1 MSSDPIGGP
10 LLLQV
15 ILIAINAYFASTEIA
30 VLSLNDVKIR
40 HQAEEGDRVAKLL
53 MKLAENPNRF
63 LSTIQVGITLAG
75 FLGSAFAAE
84 NFASVLAG
92 AILAAGVT
100 VDPQLLNT
108 LCVIVVT
115 LILSYFTLVLGELV
129 PKRIAMQQP
138 ERVARMSCKFILALA
153 AFFRPVV
160 WLLSKSTNGVLRLL
174 GMNPNAE
181 PEEVTEEE
189 IRAMVDMG
197 GESGAIEENEKEMIE
212 NIFEFN
218 NRTAE
223 DVMTHRTDVTAS
235 MSTTAKKPLSL
246 PFWTRD

>member
-40 HQAEEGDRVAKLL
+40 RQAEEGDRVAKLL

-63 LSTIQVGITLAG
+63 LSTIQVGITPGGLPGQRLCRGKLCQRAGRGDSGRGRHRGSAAAQYPVRHCHYADTFVLHPGAGRAGAQAHRHAAARARGADELQVHPGPGG
-75 FLGSAFAAE
+75 FL
-84 NFASVLAG
+84 
-92 AILAAGVT
+92 
-100 VDPQLLNT
+100 P
-108 LCVIVVT
+108 
-115 LILSYFTLVLGELV
+115 
-129 PKRIAMQQP
+129 
-138 ERVARMSCKFILALA
+138 
-153 AFFRPVV
+153 PVV

-189 IRAMVDMG
+189 IRAHG
-197 GESGAIEENEKEMIE
+197 GHGRRE
-212 NIFEFN
+212 
-218 NRTAE
+218 RR
-223 DVMTHRTDVTAS
+223 H
-235 MSTTAKKPLSL
+235 
-246 PFWTRD
+246 

>member
-40 HQAEEGDRVAKLL
+40 RQAEEGDRVAKLL

-108 LCVIVVT
+108 LCVIVIT

-189 IRAMVDMG
+189 IRAMVDIG

-212 NIFEFN
+212 NIF
-218 NRTAE
+218 
-223 DVMTHRTDVTAS
+223 
-235 MSTTAKKPLSL
+235 
-246 PFWTRD
+246 